1 MTNKDAEEE
10 IDFLRQQ
17 DVLMNQINQMMTKP
31 ADTKKQIINDTLPII
46 TFAIGTVLGGL
57 YTLTI
62 IIMYAI
68 S

>member
-1 MTNKDAEEE
+1 MTNKDAEEG
-10 IDFLRQQ
+10 IDYLKTQEAI
-17 DVLMNQINQMMTKP
+17 INQLNEIILKP
-31 ADTKKQIINDTLPII
+31 ENPKKQIINDTLPII